1 MFSSPSFANMT
12 SRLYIVIGLA
22 LSTLTVS
29 ISTTTAQ
36 TDAVGAAEDSKVRT
50 QWMQGYVKI
59 EEAQKADRANDLPS
73 ALELYR
79 QAHAVL
85 VDVHKKHPDWNPSLL
100 RFRIAYCEEQI
111 QRLEMS
117 ADSDYANMTREDL
130 IFMVRENT
138 EEIRSLLKENESLKD
153 ELQTVRPALDEA
165 KKNAKRNEGSAEQ
178 TEELLREN
186 RQLLTKVEVQK
197 ERLDRLSAELTSLKE
212 TSGIQ
217 QAEQELRTELD
228 VAVARR
234 TELENLLNNM
244 RDDYDQL
251 ENRLRDAALS
261 RQQEQTRV
269 KELQQE
275 LQNQQDALAQ
285 REQRIQ
291 QLEDQLKQARLSIP
305 ELEARLEQ
313 LGQTVEN
320 QRDVK
325 EMLTKELVSL
335 REIRDH
341 YSEVVRE
348 KNALQIKLTEAEN
361 RPSGPGTDGL
371 IDINS
376 ADDIPAPPKP
386 PPLDQIS
393 DKVIEKTGH
402 ELTERH
408 GQRVGGADKLTM
420 RRHVLYLYQDIVQL
434 RLEKNYRDRLLE
446 RDRKILEA
454 LKNKVDALTAQ
465 NATLSAKLEA
475 LDEQKTITAQVD
487 ALLTQKDRQIRI
499 LQEKIDLFEKTRGE
513 NTEKLLTA
521 TATLEELKKENTELR
536 TMLANI
542 QSAREQLAEKTAELQ
557 AIKNPNQT
565 TKELQSKLEEM
576 NQTNARLIQEQ
587 ANLKSRIDDQVHLLR
602 LQERSLAR
610 LGQENKNLEEAVK
623 AQAKNL
629 QNQAENLTDWN
640 TTTSVDMEARAELID
655 AESSLYEIAERLQ
668 HAISDRE
675 EARQRAEKLEDQ
687 LADREK
693 SLAEL
698 RNTLE
703 EERNSD
709 SAAVNNALLVQ
720 LMNKTRE
727 LELER
732 QRLQAIKDALAKAS
746 ESKLPEIQDISLTA
760 EQQQRR
766 KTREQFVRNLLRE
779 ALAAEKADD
788 PEAAVWNYQKVLEYD
803 AQNKLALQRLGQLSI
818 QAERDEDAERYLR
831 RAFYIDPDDRNTLLP
846 LGFVYARQKKTDLAI
861 STLTR
866 AVALAPA
873 DAEVHRQLGIA
884 CVNLGWQDA
893 AEHEFRRALEI
904 DNTDGAAAFN
914 LAILLAA
921 DEPPRLSEARKWY
934 YKARSLGTK
943 GDSELDAF
951 FKYSQSN

>member
-1 MFSSPSFANMT
+1 MT
-12 SRLYIVIGLA
+12 SRLHIAIGLA
-22 LSTLTVS
+22 LLTLAMS
-29 ISTTTAQ
+29 ISTTMAQ
-36 TDAVGAAEDSKVRT
+36 TDAVGAAEDSKVRS

-59 EEAQKADRANDLPS
+59 EEAQKADRANDLS
-73 ALELYR
+73 AALELYR

-85 VDVHKKHPDWNPSLL
+85 VDVHQKHPDWNPSLL

-111 QRLEMS
+111 QRLEIS

-138 EEIRSLLKENESLKD
+138 EEIRSLLKENESQKN
-153 ELQTVRPALDEA
+153 ELQTLRPALDEA

-178 TEELLREN
+178 TGELLREN

-212 TSGIQ
+212 TSGIR
-217 QAEQELRTELD
+217 QAKKELRTELD

-269 KELQQE
+269 KTLQQE

-320 QRDVK
+320 QQDIK

-335 REIRDH
+335 REIRDR
-341 YSEVVRE
+341 YTEVVRE
-348 KNALQIKLTEAEN
+348 KNALQLKLTEAEN
-361 RPSGPGTDGL
+361 RPSGPGETDGL

-376 ADDIPAPPKP
+376 AEDIPVP
-386 PPLDQIS
+386 PPPPNLDQIS
-393 DKVIEKTGH
+393 DTVIKKTGH

-408 GQRVGGADKLTM
+408 RQRVGGADKLTM

-542 QSAREQLAEKTAELQ
+542 QSAREQLAERTAELQ

-565 TKELQSKLEEM
+565 TKELQSKLEAM
-576 NQTNARLIQEQ
+576 DQTNARLLQEQ

-602 LQERSLAR
+602 LQEQSLAR

-640 TTTSVDMEARAELID
+640 TTTSVHMEARAELID

-779 ALAAEKADD
+779 ALAAEKAGD

-818 QAERDEDAERYLR
+818 QADRDEDAERYLR

-893 AEHEFRRALEI
+893 AEHEFRRAMEI

-921 DEPPRLSEARKWY
+921 DEPPRLAEARKWY
-934 YKARSLGTK
+934 YKARNLGTK